1 MAKVETRQRSAH
13 GSQNRFLILL
23 LVSAVLLSASK
34 DLGRFQNLMSGLV
47 ALATS
52 LHQTVNAAVISPAE
66 RSCSL
71 TLDQNQNSANQF
83 HWDGHLDPGQSIE
96 IKGINGN
103 IDAKPALGAELNV
116 VAFKNARRSDPA
128 AVNIQVVPHAKG
140 VTICAVY
147 PTEYSDQSTC
157 EPGSNHSRNQSSTNS
172 VRNNDVQVNFTVRVP
187 AGVEF
192 VGRTIN
198 GEINATS
205 LRGNV
210 DTHTVNGSINIS
222 TTGFAQAKTVNGEIN
237 ARLGDA
243 NWTDAVEFKTVN
255 GGISLDLPQTLSTTL
270 DADTFNGD
278 VTSDFP
284 LTLPKLS
291 NRRHISG
298 TIGNGGRALILKTL
312 NGSIRIRRA
321 G

>member
-1 MAKVETRQRSAH
+1 
-13 GSQNRFLILL
+13 LILL
-23 LVSAVLLSASK
+23 LVSTVLLSAAK

-47 ALATS
+47 GLATS
-52 LHQTVNAAVISPAE
+52 LHQTVNAAVMSPAE
-66 RSCSL
+66 RSCSF
-71 TLDQNQNSANQF
+71 TLDQNQNSGTQF
-83 HWDGHLDPGQSIE
+83 HWDGHVAPGQSIE

-103 IDAKPALGAELNV
+103 IDAQPALGGELNV

-147 PTEYSDQSTC
+147 PSNYSDQSTC
-157 EPGSNHSRNQSSTNS
+157 EPGNSRSRNQSATAG
-172 VRNNDVQVNFTVRVP
+172 VHNNDVQVNFTVRVP

-205 LRGNV
+205 LNGNV

-291 NRRHISG
+291 SRRHISG